1 MTDGTLSLRR
11 RDPKA
16 AELAA
21 QEAKKSVL
29 STGAY
34 EYFADIESVFGTG
47 HVKSAQ
53 QDGQQQGQP
62 RQGAK
67 AMAAVDE
74 FRVEN
79 VRRKKLKDYDKFLKT
94 FKYGAAL
101 DAVMV
106 KVRRISTTFSCVG
119 LIISPDCSTS
129 NSIRSDPRIDFP
141 RRLENSIGRPRR
153 RDTGTDFKLPR
164 SSYRRFEIRWY
175 GSGSGGRPH
184 W

>member
-1 MTDGTLSLRR
+1 MPGDLSPLNQPDDTHIAAGMTDGTLSLRR

-34 EYFADIESVFGTG
+34 EYFADFESVFGTG
-47 HVKSAQ
+47 HVKSTQ
-53 QDGQQQGQP
+53 QDGQTPGQQ

-67 AMAAVDE
+67 TMAAVDE

-106 KVRRISTTFSCVG
+106 KVRR
-119 LIISPDCSTS
+119 
-129 NSIRSDPRIDFP
+129 
-141 RRLENSIGRPRR
+141 R
-153 RDTGTDFKLPR
+153 RDSLAPISAD
-164 SSYRRFEIRWY
+164 
-175 GSGSGGRPH
+175 
-184 W
+184 

>member
-34 EYFADIESVFGTG
+34 EYFADFESVFGTG
-47 HVKSAQ
+47 HVKSTQ
-53 QDGQQQGQP
+53 QDQAQGQQ

-67 AMAAVDE
+67 TMAAVDE

-106 KVRRISTTFSCVG
+106 KVCRVLG
-119 LIISPDCSTS
+119 LLEVAQKADVPVLADCSTG
-129 NSIRSDPRIDFP
+129 NSIRSDTGADFP
-141 RRLENSIGRPRR
+141 RWPEDRTRR
-153 RDTGTDFKLPR
+153 QG
-164 SSYRRFEIRWY
+164 
-175 GSGSGGRPH
+175 
-184 W
+184 

>member
-21 QEAKKSVL
+21 QEAKKSIL

-34 EYFADIESVFGTG
+34 EYFADVESVFGTG
-47 HVKSAQ
+47 HVKSLQ
-53 QDGQQQGQP
+53 QDGQNQGQQ
-62 RQGAK
+62 RQGATT
-67 AMAAVDE
+67 MATVDE

-106 KVRRISTTFSCVG
+106 KVRCFS
-119 LIISPDCSTS
+119 L
-129 NSIRSDPRIDFP
+129 DP
-141 RRLENSIGRPRR
+141 LYHSVA
-153 RDTGTDFKLPR
+153 
-164 SSYRRFEIRWY
+164 Y
-175 GSGSGGRPH
+175 
-184 W
+184 

>member
-34 EYFADIESVFGTG
+34 EYFADFESVFGTG
-47 HVKSAQ
+47 HVKSTQ
-53 QDGQQQGQP
+53 QDQAQGQQ

-67 AMAAVDE
+67 TMAAVDE

-106 KVRRISTTFSCVG
+106 KVCQVWG
-119 LIISPDCSTS
+119 LQIVCKADFPVFPDCSTGDS
-129 NSIRSDPRIDFP
+129 LRSDTGADFP
-141 RRLENSIGRPRR
+141 RRPEDRTRR
-153 RDTGTDFKLPR
+153 QG
-164 SSYRRFEIRWY
+164 
-175 GSGSGGRPH
+175 
-184 W
+184 